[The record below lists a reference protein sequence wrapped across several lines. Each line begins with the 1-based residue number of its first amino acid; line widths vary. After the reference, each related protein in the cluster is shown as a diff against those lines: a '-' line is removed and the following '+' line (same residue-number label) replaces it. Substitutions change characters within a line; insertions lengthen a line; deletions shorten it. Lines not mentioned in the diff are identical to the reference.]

1 MNWRRFDTLFL
12 RLFVLMWVALVLSSM
27 VAFSVVVPTLH
38 GHRGGANEHV
48 PGRPELPPQGM
59 QMPPQDHGTV
69 ELRSGAD
76 RRPPASGDHRGPGG
90 LPPQA
95 LWLDYSIRVV
105 IIAFFAAV
113 GARWLSRP
121 TTRLVAAASQL
132 ARNLREGRPVPSL
145 DVHEG
150 TSEVRNASL
159 VFNEMARRLQEQFDI
174 RGLHLA
180 AVSHDLRT
188 PLTRMR
194 LRLERMP
201 DPDARLCIKDLV
213 EMNELIDS
221 SLAVLREQREAA
233 PPSLVDIKSLLLA
246 VADDQAALG
255 YDVAVLDDA
264 DGGDLY
270 GRAHPAGLR
279 RVLVNIVGNAV
290 RYGRRARLS
299 AQRDALAVVV
309 RVDDD
314 GPGIPA
320 EQMQQ
325 VLQPWVRLQS
335 GSTAISGYG
344 LGLAIARDLVERDGG
359 KLALSNRPA
368 GGLRV
373 ELTLEG
379 QWPRSHT
386 SSPH

>member
-27 VAFSVVVPTLH
+27 VAFSVVVPALP
-38 GHRGGANEHV
+38 GHRGGANVHV
-48 PGRPELPPQGM
+48 PGRPELPPPGM
-59 QMPPQDHGTV
+59 QVPQQERGAMALKHGERTPPG
-69 ELRSGAD
+69 
-76 RRPPASGDHRGPGG
+76 SGDHRGPGG
-90 LPPQA
+90 LPPQV
-95 LWLDYSIRVV
+95 LWLDYSIRVA

-132 ARNLREGRPVPSL
+132 ARDLREGRPVPSL
-145 DVHEG
+145 DLQEG

-201 DPDARLCIKDLV
+201 DPNARLCIKDIV

-233 PPSLVDIKSLLLA
+233 PPSLIDIQSLLQA

-255 YDVAVLDDA
+255 NDVAVLDDA
-264 DGGDLY
+264 NGDDLY

-299 AQRDALAVVV
+299 AQRDALAVIV

-320 EQMQQ
+320 DQLQQ

-335 GSTAISGYG
+335 GSSATSGYG

-359 KLALSNRPA
+359 KLALSNRPG

-379 QWPRSHT
+379 QRPPPQKP
-386 SSPH
+386 SPH